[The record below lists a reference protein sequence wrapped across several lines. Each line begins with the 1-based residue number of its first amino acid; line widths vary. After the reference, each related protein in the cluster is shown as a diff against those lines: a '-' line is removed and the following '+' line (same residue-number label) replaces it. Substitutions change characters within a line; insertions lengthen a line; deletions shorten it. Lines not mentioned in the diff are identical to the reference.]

1 MGASVLLCLG
11 YDWGLTPGL
20 EHLEVHTE
28 HIVLSF
34 IVELKDKFT
43 QKINWVGRISVD
55 HKTFSGASHQTR
67 NSAFF

>member
-43 QKINWVGRISVD
+43 QKIN
-55 HKTFSGASHQTR
+55 
-67 NSAFF
+67 